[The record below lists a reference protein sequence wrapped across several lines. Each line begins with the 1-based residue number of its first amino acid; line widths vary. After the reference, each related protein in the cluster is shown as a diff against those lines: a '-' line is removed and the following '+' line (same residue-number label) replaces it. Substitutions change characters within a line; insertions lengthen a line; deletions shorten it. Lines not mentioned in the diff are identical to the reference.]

1 MCIDKL
7 GIGKTYFLTYLVSN
21 CYFLIMTTC
30 NNIYTI
36 MHYLSYNMV
45 ILILL
50 LI

>member
-1 MCIDKL
+1 
-7 GIGKTYFLTYLVSN
+7 
-21 CYFLIMTTC
+21 MTTC